1 MVAHRVRVA
10 LPWLQAALAE
20 ASVRGVSP
28 AMEALRW
35 LAGRGRIVADES
47 SPWREW
53 LLAGLGQPGASALQ
67 RWPAGPCMAA
77 LSGLAGIPG
86 TGSWCVAM
94 PVHLAPGVDHL
105 RLASLAQAT
114 LDDEDAGE
122 LGATVQS
129 HFGGEGFSLHPCIAG
144 AWLLRFNKVIACVT
158 QPPDAAVGH
167 NVHDFMPTG
176 PDGARIRSL
185 MNEIQMLLHEH
196 PVNERRER
204 ARRLPVNAWWL
215 WGFGERPQDSQVTAC
230 TQWDLRTDDAWLR
243 GLWHAQGVA
252 AGPAA
257 ATVPEPLRRDALIAL
272 SQPTADRGEESLAAV
287 DAGLLSWLCAQ
298 LRSGA
303 IERLDL
309 LAGDVAVRVDSMAR
323 FRFWRRPAALA
334 DLLP

>member
-1 MVAHRVRVA
+1 MVGRRVRVA
-10 LPWLQAALAE
+10 LPWLQATLAE
-20 ASVRGVSP
+20 ASVRGASP
-28 AMEALRW
+28 AMESLRW
-35 LAGRGRIVADES
+35 LAGRGRIVVCES

-53 LLAGLGQPGASALQ
+53 LLDGPGEPGTSALQ
-67 RWPAGPCMAA
+67 RWPAGPCVAA

-94 PVHLAPGVDHL
+94 PVHLAPGLDHL
-105 RLASLAQAT
+105 RLAPLALAA

-129 HFGGEGFSLHPCIAG
+129 HFGGEAISLHGFIAG
-144 AWLLRFNKVIACVT
+144 AWLLRFNKVITCAT

-167 NVHDFMPTG
+167 NVHDFMPSG

-196 PVNERRER
+196 PVNERRVR
-204 ARRLPVNAWWL
+204 ARKLPVNAWWL
-215 WGFGERPQDSQVTAC
+215 WGFGETPQDSQVNAC

-243 GLWHAQGVA
+243 GLWHAQSFE
-252 AGPAA
+252 AGPDA
-257 ATVPEPLRRDALIAL
+257 ATVPEPLRRNSLIAL
-272 SQPTADRGEESLAAV
+272 SKPTADLGEESLAAL

-298 LRSGA
+298 VRSGA
-303 IERLDL
+303 IERLEL
-309 LAGDVAVRVDSMAR
+309 LAGDVALRVDSMAR